1 MDKIWDGN
9 LWKSEVIDRR
19 GGDDK
24 TTTTQNRQIRT
35 LKNVSSVK
43 NIQGCFT

>member
-19 GGDDK
+19 GGDEK
-24 TTTTQNRQIRT
+24 TTTTQNRPKFER
-35 LKNVSSVK
+35 
-43 NIQGCFT
+43 